1 MCVLCTFAKGLGLGL
16 SEPGGCLVLSVCN
29 MSPLSIRKN
38 FFKCCFLYKISH
50 KHTYF
55 PSSLFL
61 LDHPVL
67 YLYVILILFNC
78 VVIFH
83 ALTMAHD
90 LFLFA
95 QSGFGIAF
103 HATLLVWNHLSPLNP
118 FFDHFCLSSLVL
130 FCNFVCVIA
139 SFSTTFGY
147 YECPSLCKKVH
158 KQEAHIGVTTQD

>member
-1 MCVLCTFAKGLGLGL
+1 MCVLCTFAKGLGF
-16 SEPGGCLVLSVCN
+16 SCLVLSVCN
-29 MSPLSIRKN
+29 MSPLSIRKT
-38 FFKCCFLYKISH
+38 FFKCCFLYKITH

-61 LDHPVL
+61 LDHPVF

-130 FCNFVCVIA
+130 FCYLSVLLPPLVL
-139 SFSTTFGY
+139 
-147 YECPSLCKKVH
+147 PSATMSIPCCF
-158 KQEAHIGVTTQD
+158 